1 MDKVLLVNDCKFES
15 MIMRDML
22 KSIGYEV
29 SIANEYDVMKR
40 IEEISPNILICNLI
54 MKETTG
60 NNVIKDVKARKRDI
74 VCYLSSS
81 NELEYNDYKIQG
93 VDGLIKTPVDVKEL
107 NKIIKGNKAIAF
119 CPGCGEKLDKY
130 NSKIAFCPYCGYKL

>member
-22 KSIGYEV
+22 KSMGYEV
-29 SIANEYDVMKR
+29 SITNEYDVMQK
-40 IEEISPNILICNLI
+40 IEEVSPNILICNLI

-60 NNVIKDVKARKRDI
+60 NLVIKNVKARKREI

-93 VDGLIKTPVDVKEL
+93 VDGLIKTPVDVNEL
-107 NKIIKGNKAIAF
+107 NKIIKKKNIAF